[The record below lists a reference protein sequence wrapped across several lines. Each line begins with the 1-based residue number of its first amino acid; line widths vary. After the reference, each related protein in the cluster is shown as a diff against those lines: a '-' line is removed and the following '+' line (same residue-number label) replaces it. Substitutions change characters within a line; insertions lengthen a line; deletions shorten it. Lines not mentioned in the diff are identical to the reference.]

1 MCSKLLL
8 QPGVIIKFNTRYLK
22 KAYELLKKFNAY
34 AIISTDENET
44 SVIFSLLK
52 ESKVDF
58 RNLLSLLEK
67 LKSTNMARNS
77 VLSGEILLAISDI
90 KKVNSIFRSHKKLK
104 IKKLKK
110 ADYMDYYEFPT
121 ISSAKKTKIIEVRFN
136 NLPVNELVSVLH
148 RLQESVNISLVHPTR
163 SDTKEIFEVLEIEKA
178 LIELNK
184 KDNEDND
191 RNILHEELE
200 ESNNGK
206 FLDYINGHIDLV
218 FKEISPENIEKIT
231 NIIQSFL
238 KTESIEKSLE
248 IGIKPSEQYVILPID
263 TSSIENLLQMLEKL
277 NNIAHHIKNGI
288 IQISVSRIIEAVKI
302 IQNFNI
308 AAEIKITPSENPAN
322 NLVIYIKDNRNR
334 FTINKLIHLIRQLE
348 SEAQIIPTGRMYENI
363 PYPKWLCHF

>member
-121 ISSAKKTKIIEVRFN
+121 ISSAKKTKIIEVRFSE
-136 NLPVNELVSVLH
+136 LP
-148 RLQESVNISLVHPTR
+148 T
-163 SDTKEIFEVLEIEKA
+163 TEVV
-178 LIELNK
+178 
-184 KDNEDND
+184 
-191 RNILHEELE
+191 
-200 ESNNGK
+200 G
-206 FLDYINGHIDLV
+206 F
-218 FKEISPENIEKIT
+218 
-231 NIIQSFL
+231 
-238 KTESIEKSLE
+238 
-248 IGIKPSEQYVILPID
+248 
-263 TSSIENLLQMLEKL
+263 
-277 NNIAHHIKNGI
+277 
-288 IQISVSRIIEAVKI
+288 
-302 IQNFNI
+302 
-308 AAEIKITPSENPAN
+308 
-322 NLVIYIKDNRNR
+322 
-334 FTINKLIHLIRQLE
+334 
-348 SEAQIIPTGRMYENI
+348 
-363 PYPKWLCHF
+363 